1 MSPGN
6 CEFAQNG
13 PVGDNRGLP
22 CLPPCLMNS
31 IVIESKISG
40 LAEAAIDVA
49 PDVASGAA
57 PDLSAF
63 SQLNLAEPLSRAVA
77 ELGYE

>member
-1 MSPGN
+1 
-6 CEFAQNG
+6 
-13 PVGDNRGLP
+13 
-22 CLPPCLMNS
+22 MNS